1 MRAHLWLL
9 LIPALAFASPRKG
22 KPPKAPAP
30 PPPPVTAPMPK
41 VSENVGDAV
50 LARLQQAEA
59 ARSFRVDD
67 SGGLRPDPARAIGSD
82 FVRGVEGEALT
93 GDALVTLKSVL
104 FDEQSYRFTQDVGR
118 CRFVPHASFQVQE
131 GIETLEV
138 LVSFSCNQVLFFS
151 GKPGGR
157 WLPRGTFDV
166 KPARAK
172 LLELVRVAFP
182 KDGATQA
189 LR

>member
-1 MRAHLWLL
+1 MRALVLL
-9 LIPALAFASPRKG
+9 LLLPALALAGPKKG
-22 KPPKAPAP
+22 KAPKEPPA
-30 PPPPVTAPMPK
+30 PVTAPSAQ
-41 VSENVGDAV
+41 VRENVSDAV
-50 LARLQQAEA
+50 LARLQQAETV
-59 ARSFRVDD
+59 RSFRVED

-82 FVRGVEGEALT
+82 FVRGVEGEPLT
-93 GDALVTLKSVL
+93 GEALVALRSVL
-104 FDEQSYRFTQDVGR
+104 FDEKSYRFTQDVGR

-172 LLELVRVAFP
+172 LLELSLVAFP